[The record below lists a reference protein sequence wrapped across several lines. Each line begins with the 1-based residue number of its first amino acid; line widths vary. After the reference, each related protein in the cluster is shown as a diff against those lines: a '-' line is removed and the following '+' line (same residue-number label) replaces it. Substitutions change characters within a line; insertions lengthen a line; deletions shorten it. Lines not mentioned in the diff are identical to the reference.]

1 MFQKMMTF
9 LGLSDEEPQVRAEE
23 QEEQQAQP
31 DGVVPLKRPGTVVSL
46 HTQKQVRVFLA
57 EPESYEDAQGI
68 ADHLRNRR
76 PVVVNLHRCPLDEAR
91 RVIDFISGC
100 TYALGGTMQKLGH
113 NIFLCAPENID
124 IQGQISDALAEMPQ
138 GPVDGSN
145 KFNTR

>member
-1 MFQKMMTF
+1 MFQKVMAF
-9 LGLSDEEPQVRAEE
+9 LGLADE
-23 QEEQQAQP
+23 EEQQQEEIVEEQQVAP

-57 EPESYEDAQGI
+57 EPDSYEDAQTI

-76 PVVVNLHRCPLDEAR
+76 PVVLNLHKAPFDQAK

-124 IQGQISDALAEMPQ
+124 IQGQISEVLQEAQASYPLNQ
-138 GPVDGSN
+138 N
-145 KFNTR
+145 KLR

>member
-1 MFQKMMTF
+1 MFQKVMSF
-9 LGLSDEEPQVRAEE
+9 LGLTEEEE
-23 QEEQQAQP
+23 QRQEEIVDEQQQAP
-31 DGVVPLKRPGTVVSL
+31 EGVVPLKRPGTVVSL

-57 EPESYEDAQGI
+57 EPETYEDAQAI

-76 PVVVNLHRCPLDEAR
+76 PVVVNLHKAPFDQAK

-124 IQGQISDALAEMPQ
+124 IQGQITEVLGEQAPYM
-138 GPVDGSN
+138 
-145 KFNTR
+145 R